1 MAISRPRCRSNATF
15 SASSAN
21 DAEEGTLANLLRNF
35 LSIFFALLL
44 VAVFFWLWGRFG
56 YSFWTIPLI
65 VLFIAAGFVLA
76 RWVRQQKQES

>member
-1 MAISRPRCRSNATF
+1 MV
-15 SASSAN
+15 
-21 DAEEGTLANLLRNF
+21 GNLLRHF
-35 LSIFFALLL
+35 LSVFFALLL

-76 RWVRQQKQES
+76 RSLRQPNQRS

>member
-1 MAISRPRCRSNATF
+1 M
-15 SASSAN
+15 
-21 DAEEGTLANLLRNF
+21 GNLLRHF
-35 LSIFFALLL
+35 LSVFFAPLL

-76 RWVRQQKQES
+76 RSLRQPNQRS

>member
-1 MAISRPRCRSNATF
+1 V
-15 SASSAN
+15 
-21 DAEEGTLANLLRNF
+21 GNLLRHF
-35 LSIFFALLL
+35 LSVFFALLL

-76 RWVRQQKQES
+76 RSLRQPNQRS

>member
-1 MAISRPRCRSNATF
+1 MLRDLIS
-15 SASSAN
+15 
-21 DAEEGTLANLLRNF
+21 L
-35 LSIFFALLL
+35 FFALLL

-76 RWVRQQKQES
+76 RWVRQQSRGS

>member
-1 MAISRPRCRSNATF
+1 M
-15 SASSAN
+15 
-21 DAEEGTLANLLRNF
+21 GNLLRHF
-35 LSIFFALLL
+35 LSVFFALLL

-76 RWVRQQKQES
+76 RSLRQPNQRS

>member
-1 MAISRPRCRSNATF
+1 MRRRCKSNATY
-15 SASSAN
+15 SPSLAS

-56 YSFWTIPLI
+56 YSFWPIPLI
-65 VLFIAAGFVLA
+65 VLFIAAGFILA
-76 RWVRQQKQES
+76 RWVREQNQRN